1 MTGTRPKIKKILIAN
16 RGEIARRI
24 IRTCRILDI
33 ETVAIF
39 SSVDRYAPHVREAS
53 EAIEIGDPLAYLS
66 VVAVVQAAKKSS
78 ACAVHPGYGFLSEN
92 PALPEALLKEGIR
105 FIGPD
110 AETIRELGS
119 KTKAKA
125 IALSANVPT
134 APTLLLSSDSMDHNL
149 IEIEALSKEHNFPLM
164 IKAAA
169 GGGGRGMRIVYSLDD
184 ARDALESA
192 SREALKAF
200 GSGEV
205 FVEKFLSPARHIE
218 VQIAGDSYGSI
229 YALGTRDCS
238 LQRNNQKIIEEAPA
252 IRLKAGVTDELCQ
265 AACRLAKIVGYESLG
280 TVEFLYTDDG
290 AFYFLEVNT
299 RLQVE
304 HPVTEQV
311 TGLDLVKLQIDIA
324 NGLTLEQSIGS
335 YEPPLN
341 SGHAIEVRLCAEEYT
356 DRFISATGTLLEC
369 EVPRGPIQSGLIRA
383 DMGYDICSTIS
394 HHYDS
399 LIGKIIAYAPDRAQA
414 IKILKDALS
423 KTRISGVGTN
433 RSLLLHL
440 LNTESFRELKHSVQA
455 TPSLLPTKGQ
465 LEDEWITAHAILA
478 AARLDST
485 DLSSWLKTS
494 PWGLGDNSFRHN
506 IRYPLYTTNHGY
518 AISSES
524 CTVQSSLEDGQV
536 SQTLA
541 VEIKSPIE
549 REILIRC
556 TKLETLRNRAILLS
570 VSLDRASPIPVT
582 ILRDGRKYWVHTPAI
597 SISLNVESPP
607 KTLHGQSDIGA
618 SVGILSSPIP
628 GKVLKIAY
636 SIGDDVTKGD
646 LVVVLDSMK
655 MEHQFRAPLSGKII
669 EINVI
674 EGAVITAGTRLL
686 AISG

>member
-1 MTGTRPKIKKILIAN
+1 MLTTRPKIKRLLIAN

-24 IRTCRILDI
+24 IRTCRVLDI

-39 SSVDRYAPHVREAS
+39 SSIDRDAPHVREAS
-53 EAIEIGDPLAYLS
+53 EAIEIGEPLAYLS
-66 VVAVVQAAKKSS
+66 VDAVVQAAKKSS
-78 ACAVHPGYGFLSEN
+78 SCAVHPGYGFLSEN
-92 PALPEALLKEGIR
+92 PALPEALVKEGIR
-105 FIGPD
+105 FVGPD
-110 AETIRELGS
+110 ARTIRELGS

-125 IALSANVPT
+125 IALTANVPT
-134 APTLLLSSDSMDHNL
+134 APTLLLSSDSIDQNL
-149 IEIEALSKEHNFPLM
+149 KELETLSNAHNFPLI

-169 GGGGRGMRIVYSLDD
+169 GGGGRGMRIVYSLNE
-184 ARDALESA
+184 AREALESA

-205 FVEKFLSPARHIE
+205 FIEKFLSPARHIE
-218 VQIAGDSYGSI
+218 VQIAGDSHGAV

-252 IRLKAGVTDELCQ
+252 LGLKAGVTEELCQ
-265 AACRLAKIVGYESLG
+265 AACRLAKTIGYESLG

-304 HPVTEQV
+304 HPVTEQI

-335 YEPPLN
+335 YEPPMN

-356 DRFISATGTLLEC
+356 DRFISATGTILEC

-399 LIGKIIAYAPDRAQA
+399 LIGKIIAYAPDREHA
-414 IKILKDALS
+414 IRILKDALS

-440 LNTESFRELKHSVQA
+440 LNTESFRKLEHSVQA
-455 TPSLLPTKGQ
+455 TPSLLPQKGQ
-465 LEDEWITAHAILA
+465 IEDEWITAHAIFA

-485 DLSSWLKTS
+485 DLTGWSKTS
-494 PWGLGDNSFRHN
+494 PWTLGGNPFRQN
-506 IRYPLYTTNHGY
+506 IRYPLHTICHGY

-524 CTVQSSLEDGQV
+524 FIVQGTIEAGTI
-536 SQTLA
+536 SQTCA
-541 VEIKSPIE
+541 VEVKSPIE

-556 TKLETLRNRAILLS
+556 TRLKTLKNHAKIFS
-570 VSLDRASPIPVT
+570 VSLDRANPIPVS
-582 ILRDGRKYWVHTPAI
+582 ILPDGREFWVHTPAI
-597 SISLNVESPP
+597 SISLKVDFPP
-607 KTLHGQSDIGA
+607 KTLRGQSDIGA
-618 SVGILSSPIP
+618 NVGVLSSPIP
-628 GKVLKIAY
+628 GKVIKISY
-636 SIGDDVTKGD
+636 SIGDNVNEGD
-646 LVVVLDSMK
+646 IVVVLDSMK
-655 MEHQFRAPLSGKII
+655 MEHQLRAPLSGKIT

-674 EGAVITAGTRLL
+674 QGSVITAGTRLL
-686 AISG
+686 VISA